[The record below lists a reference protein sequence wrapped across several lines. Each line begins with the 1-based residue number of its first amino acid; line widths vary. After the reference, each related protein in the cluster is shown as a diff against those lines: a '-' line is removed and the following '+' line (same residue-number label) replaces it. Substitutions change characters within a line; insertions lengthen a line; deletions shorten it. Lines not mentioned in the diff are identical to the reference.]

1 MIPDSARMHT
11 PMHPIRNAGLDTSLV
26 PSGLT
31 SGLPPA
37 LSPAG
42 LSPVL
47 RDRSVDNFAAR
58 SNLRT
63 PPVNSALLIL
73 QKCLGIALS
82 TVAWLVFLAG
92 LAHLIIAA
100 VHNQQGELGLGL
112 DSTVMGAK
120 YCLASFVLAAVGL
133 PQWVICAR
141 RLRESRAALN

>member
-1 MIPDSARMHT
+1 MTPDSARMHT

-47 RDRSVDNFAAR
+47 RDHSVDNFAAR

-73 QKCLGIALS
+73 QKCLGIVLS

-120 YCLASFVLAAVGL
+120 YCLASFVLGAVGL